1 MRRKPAALLYV
12 CGIVFLL
19 AGGIVAIAAAGDGE
33 EQIEVRVIKS
43 LSDCTTDDCEESEGH
58 YKKIIIKCL
67 GDGCDENELDKHIF
81 IGKDGEVQVLGK
93 SGVQWVS
100 TGSHSPDHHFNFDFL
115 GLHSGRGGF
124 LGVELNELSSELREH
139 FGVPGD
145 VGVMVSKVLPDS
157 PADKAGVQVG
167 DIISGV
173 DNEDIKSG
181 RALAREIRSR
191 EEGDTV
197 DLEVWRDGKLEK
209 LTAGIEKRD
218 TSLLDPHAFA
228 FHTKHG
234 ARKNIKIRHLL
245 ADDGDFDFDCDGSD
259 DCTIIVKCH
268 DGTCDCTVNGD
279 TADCADI
286 PGVPHQED

>member
-1 MRRKPAALLYV
+1 MRRKPAAPLYI
-12 CGIVFLL
+12 CGIVFLI

-33 EQIEVRVIKS
+33 EQIEVRIIKS
-43 LSDCTTDDCEESEGH
+43 LSECATDDCEEYEGLH
-58 YKKIIIKCL
+58 KKIIIKCL
-67 GDGCDENELDKHIF
+67 GDGCDENELNK
-81 IGKDGEVQVLGK
+81 
-93 SGVQWVS
+93 
-100 TGSHSPDHHFNFDFL
+100 HHFNFDFL
-115 GLHSGRGGF
+115 GLHSARGGF

-191 EEGDTV
+191 EEGETV

-218 TSLLDPHAFA
+218 TSLLHPRAFA
-228 FHTKHG
+228 FHTRHG

-286 PGVPHQED
+286 PGVPHQKD